1 MTARDRTVLM
11 VVGLI
16 AVVAAFWFLLLA
28 PKSDDV
34 KSLKDQITVAQTRLQ
49 TAQTSLAGAQAAK
62 ANYRKD
68 VATVARLGKAVPAD
82 DDIPS
87 LVYQLQRASVLSNV
101 AWGSIQLT
109 GTGAATTAPPAAS
122 TATGQVAGLAQEQK
136 GANGTTSTAS
146 TATTPTT
153 PANTAATPATT
164 AANAAAIAASQAA
177 FAGLPPGAVVGPS
190 GFPTIPFKFT
200 FGTTYSNFERLLR
213 KLGRFTKVDA
223 NSVKVAGRLLTID
236 GFSIENF
243 PYMKASVT
251 ATAFM
256 QTQDQAAATPA
267 ATATPSTQA
276 PSSGSGTPAPAVA
289 TAAPVAG
296 VTP

>member
-16 AVVAAFWFLLLA
+16 AVVAAFWFLLLS

-34 KSLKDQITVAQTRLQ
+34 KSLKDQITAAQTRLQ

-87 LVYQLQRASVLSNV
+87 LVYQLQRASVLSDV
-101 AWGSIQLT
+101 AWGSVQLT
-109 GTGAATTAPPAAS
+109 GSGAAATAPPAAS

-136 GANGTTSTAS
+136 GTSATTSTAS
-146 TATTPTT
+146 TPT
-153 PANTAATPATT
+153 TPATT
-164 AANAAAIAASQAA
+164 APTTPAATANAAAIAASQAA

-200 FGTTYSNFERLLR
+200 FGTTYNNFERLLR
-213 KLGRFTKVDA
+213 KLGRFTKVKGDT
-223 NSVKVAGRLLTID
+223 VKVAGRLLTID

-256 QTQDQAAATPA
+256 QTQDQAAAPPA

-276 PSSGSGTPAPAVA
+276 PPSGSGTPAPAVA
-289 TAAPVAG
+289 AATPVAG